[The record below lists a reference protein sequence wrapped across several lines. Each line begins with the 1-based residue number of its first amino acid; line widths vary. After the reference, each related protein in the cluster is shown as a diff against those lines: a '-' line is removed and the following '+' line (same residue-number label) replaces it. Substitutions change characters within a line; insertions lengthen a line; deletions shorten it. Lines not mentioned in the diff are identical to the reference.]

1 MCVVHCE
8 CAWPFTVPRPILT
21 PRSCHLPTSPPSSSH
36 ALFCRELLPGAVLL
50 LLCAQDCTGQKTALP
65 RTAPASTSVF
75 WVLKGV
81 MLLSLPGLNTQ
92 QSFALGILTSLFTV
106 PTVKRNFSSCAT
118 LILYLASGCRKSQ
131 KPNLF
136 GFCSKRSRANSQCQ
150 RFLCDCLGCQL

>member
-106 PTVKRNFSSCAT
+106 PTVKRNFFTYDYNSDINPLYSYRDFH
-118 LILYLASGCRKSQ
+118 YLAACSIYFKST
-131 KPNLF
+131 
-136 GFCSKRSRANSQCQ
+136 
-150 RFLCDCLGCQL
+150 